1 VITPQEELRA
11 GLVKFLEW
19 ELLGPGAK
27 EEILDESPRKRYSAG
42 ILFPGG
48 HVIDETDDVTN
59 EEISSFSHDDEDDVN
74 IINGTNENEGRET
87 GGEEENGDVA
97 YDDPVQLANAY
108 FPAAIGLSFM
118 AEINNNGL
126 VFEPR
131 AAIYESFHEND
142 KKNVNNESTQTASCE
157 KKSDHSSQNDE
168 TEINHA
174 EENSSSSSWISQKWK
189 RRELPL
195 SPVTVDINAKKGK
208 PLCKNIKISDGL
220 ELQIISRRK
229 DEISVLVTA
238 SLYNSFPS
246 ENSRPP
252 SVSKCFFQVG
262 LKVHDSNNSMNF
274 LEYRMGRAR
283 HDDPEE
289 QSLELLYR
297 NRKSFAIGHGCAA
310 TWNEPQNGRTNLLE
324 TSILPKVKIPP
335 VEPRSGPGDEY
346 SMYLLSGGEGTVL
359 PNKIPKVLHQVEI
372 SYKAWINERR
382 KEVNTL
388 PVSYRKRAN
397 EHLDKCDECHERI
410 KSGIE
415 LLEKDNILLEGFM
428 LANQAMLMQQVHY
441 RRKRRTLDEQMIPL
455 PKTYK
460 PENDHTGRWRCFQIA
475 FILMNLTSLVSN
487 GKGGNQDPRNIIDL
501 IWFPTGGGKTEA
513 YLGLAACTIFLRR
526 LRNPANAGCTVLM
539 RYTLRLLTSQQF
551 QRASTMVCACEI
563 IRRQDEDKFG
573 HEPISI
579 GLWVGSTL
587 TPNNRVEARKALNE
601 WVGGRGEN
609 KFQILTCPWCG
620 TEMDNIRN
628 PGYTQVGKPV
638 TVRYVCREKQCPFS
652 NHRNPLPVTVIDED
666 IYDHPTTLVI
676 GTVDKFAM
684 LAWNDK
690 SGSILGLDGAVGSGL
705 DLIIQDEL
713 HLISGPLGSLVGLYE
728 SVIDLLSSHNS
739 RPPKIV
745 ASTATIRKAVDQC
758 RNLYNRDTFIFPPSG
773 LDVSDSYFALEKKNA
788 PGRLYIGVLGSAAPS
803 FTTLQL
809 RTIAALL
816 QGIKH
821 LPLPAGSTEACRDPY
836 WTIIWYFNSLREL
849 GHASTL
855 VEADICEYLGVIA
868 RRLSLRTEDR
878 RSIGHPVEMTGRRSA
893 EEIPTI
899 LGKLSN
905 QYPDEN
911 VIDTLLATNMI
922 SVGVDISRLGLM
934 VVTGQP
940 KTTSEYIQATSRV
953 GRGDSSAGLVIA
965 TYAPG
970 KPRDRSHYE
979 QFRSYHET
987 FYQFVEPTSVTP
999 FSLPAME
1006 RALHALIVIVVRHIC
1021 ELGNPREFNLHD
1033 VAVEDLRK
1041 WLCNRCEQ
1049 IEIEHVEW
1057 LKTLFDE
1064 LCRTWEAVRP
1074 KKWQRWE
1081 QNQDNER
1088 VLMFPAGKPANQDDL
1103 WPTLTSLRNVD
1114 VECKCQIIQQYTLP
1128 RKEIDD

>member
-1 VITPQEELRA
+1 MTPQEELRA

-48 HVIDETDDVTN
+48 HIIDETDDVTN
-59 EEISSFSHDDEDDVN
+59 EEKSSSSQDSEDDVN
-74 IINGTNENEGRET
+74 ILKDTNEKEKRKT

-108 FPAAIGLSFM
+108 FPAAIGLSFI
-118 AEINNNGL
+118 AEINKNGL

-131 AAIYESFHEND
+131 AAIYESFQEID
-142 KKNVNNESTQTASCE
+142 KKNVNNENMQIASCE
-157 KKSDHSSQNDE
+157 KKSEHSSQNDE
-168 TEINHA
+168 TTLNHA
-174 EENSSSSSWISQKWK
+174 EGNRSSSSWISQKWK
-189 RRELPL
+189 RKELPL
-195 SPVTVDINAKKGK
+195 SPVTVDITAEKGK
-208 PLCKNIKISDGL
+208 PLCKNIKVSDGL

-229 DEISVLVTA
+229 DETSVLVTA

-252 SVSKCFFQVG
+252 SAAKCFFQVG

-346 SMYLLSGGEGTVL
+346 SMYFLSGGEGAVL
-359 PNKIPKVLHQVEI
+359 PKKIPEVLHHVEI

-388 PVSYRKRAN
+388 PVAYRKRAN

-410 KSGIE
+410 KAGIE
-415 LLEKDNILLEGFM
+415 LLEKDNILLEAFM
-428 LANQAMLMQQVHY
+428 LANQAMLKQQVHY
-441 RRKRRTLDEQMIPL
+441 RRKRRKLDEQMMPL
-455 PKTYK
+455 PKTYN
-460 PENDHTGRWRCFQIA
+460 PENDFSGRWRCFQIA
-475 FILMNLTSLVSN
+475 FILMNLPSLVSD
-487 GKGGNQDPRNIIDL
+487 GTSGNQDPRNIIDL

-551 QRASTMVCACEI
+551 QRASTMICACEI
-563 IRRQDEDKFG
+563 VRRQDEDKFG

-579 GLWVGSTL
+579 GLWVGQSL
-587 TPNNRVEARKALNE
+587 TPNNRIEARKALND

-620 TEMDNIRN
+620 TEMDNTLN
-628 PGYTQVGKPV
+628 PGYIQVGRPV

-666 IYDHPTTLVI
+666 LYDHPPTLVI

-690 SGSILGLDGAVGSGL
+690 SGSIFGLDGAVGSGP

-788 PGRLYIGVLGSAAPS
+788 SGRLYVGVLGSAAPS

-816 QGIKH
+816 QGIKQ

-855 VEADICEYLGVIA
+855 VEADIREYLGVIA
-868 RRLSLRTEDR
+868 RRLSLQKEDR
-878 RSIGHPVEMTGRRSA
+878 RYIGRPVEMTGRRSA

-953 GRGDSSAGLVIA
+953 GRGDYSAGLVIA

-987 FYQFVEPTSVTP
+987 FYEFVEPTSVTP
-999 FSLPAME
+999 FSIPAMD
-1006 RALHALIVIVVRHIC
+1006 RALHALLIIVARHIC
-1021 ELGNPREFNLHD
+1021 KLENPSEFNPQD
-1033 VAVEDLRK
+1033 ADIKKLRK
-1041 WLCNRCEQ
+1041 WLCDRCEK
-1049 IEIEHVEW
+1049 IESEHVKHFNE
-1057 LKTLFDE
+1057 LFEDLCNTWISVQPGKWERWSPNDE
-1064 LCRTWEAVRP
+1064 LT
-1074 KKWQRWE
+1074 
-1081 QNQDNER
+1081 
-1088 VLMFPAGKPANQDDL
+1088 LISPAGQSNDQDDEL
-1103 WPTLTSLRNVD
+1103 PWPTLTALRNVD
-1114 VECKCQIIQQYTLP
+1114 VECEGEVIQQYTS
-1128 RKEIDD
+1128 RKNDE